1 VSASSETA
9 GAALAQRLRLTV
21 PIQAQS
27 AVLLLIAAAGSWS
40 WLRGVHSVNLTK
52 MGDLGIVSLL
62 PPGALVGVVTLGV
75 CFFAAL
81 TGDRRS
87 GWLLAALTVTGIVL
101 LYGLNAMVEPEARF
115 NPVWRHAGYVDY
127 VLRHGGSNTRID
139 AYFSWPGFFLA
150 LAFLLSASGIHSTE
164 SLLAIAN
171 WVPLLFNLSYAI
183 TLYAIFSALTEDRRV
198 RWLALW
204 IFLVNNWFGQDYLAP
219 QAMAFELY
227 LIIVAMVLWWLRVS
241 SPWPSTILRF
251 IETERRSPPLDRRRL
266 LLLVPVLGVFVA
278 AVISHPLTPLFTIVS
293 ITLLVVFAG
302 VRPWWLP
309 PLMLAILVGWDAVM
323 TRDYLAGH
331 SSELTDAFGGVT
343 SKVNQN
349 VGSRLTGSPDH
360 VFVVTMRVWMT
371 ALLWAMALVG
381 AVRAIVARKVLLPAF
396 LLAVAP
402 LPLFAVQ
409 SYGGE
414 MLIRIQFFSLPFVSF
429 LAAGLLS
436 EFRPRAWRSL
446 ARTAAVFLISLVML
460 LGFLVTRFGNE
471 RQDYYTPAEVRAS
484 QHLYEIAPAGSL
496 LVWGPTPPVR
506 YRDIEKYSY
515 YELGPRELNAN
526 DLGSL
531 EHRLRALHGKQ
542 TLVLIT
548 RAEKAYSD
556 MSSGLPPASL
566 DQFQT
571 ALELSAN
578 WEVVY
583 RNPDAEIL
591 RLRAPGSQ

>member
-1 VSASSETA
+1 
-9 GAALAQRLRLTV
+9 
-21 PIQAQS
+21 
-27 AVLLLIAAAGSWS
+27 
-40 WLRGVHSVNLTK
+40 

-62 PPGALVGVVTLGV
+62 PLWALAGVVTLGV
-75 CFFAAL
+75 CFCAEL
-81 TGDRRS
+81 TRDRRS
-87 GWLLAALTVTGIVL
+87 GWLLAALMATGIVL
-101 LYGLNAMVEPEARF
+101 LYGLTAMVEPESRF

-139 AYFSWPGFFLA
+139 AYFSWPGFFLG
-150 LAFLLSASGIHSTE
+150 LAFLLTASGVHSTQT
-164 SLLAIAN
+164 LLAIAN
-171 WVPLLFNLSYAI
+171 WAPLFFNLSYAL
-183 TLYAIFSALTEDRRV
+183 TLYVIFSALTEDGRI

-227 LIIVAMVLWWLRVS
+227 LIIIAMVLWWFRVS

-251 IETERRSPPLDRRRL
+251 IATERRSPPLDRRPL
-266 LLLVPVLGVFVA
+266 LLRLVPVLAVFVA
-278 AVISHPLTPLFTIVS
+278 AVISHPLTPLFIILS

-309 PLMLAILVGWDAVM
+309 LVMLAILVGWDAVM

-331 SSELTDAFGGVT
+331 SSELTDTFGGVT

-371 ALLWAMALVG
+371 GLLWAMALAG
-381 AVRAIVARKVLLPAF
+381 AGWAIIARRVSLPAC

-414 MLIRIQFFSLPFVSF
+414 MLIRIQFFSLPFVGF

-436 EFRPRAWRSL
+436 QYRPRSRRSV

-471 RQDYYTPAEVRAS
+471 RQDYYTPAEVQAS
-484 QHLYEIAPAGSL
+484 QHLYDIAPAGSL
-496 LVWGPTPPVR
+496 LVWAPTPPVR
-506 YRDIEKYSY
+506 YRDIEKYNY
-515 YELGPRELNAN
+515 YELGPSELNPT

-556 MSSGLPPASL
+556 MSSGLPPGSL
-566 DQFQT
+566 DQFES